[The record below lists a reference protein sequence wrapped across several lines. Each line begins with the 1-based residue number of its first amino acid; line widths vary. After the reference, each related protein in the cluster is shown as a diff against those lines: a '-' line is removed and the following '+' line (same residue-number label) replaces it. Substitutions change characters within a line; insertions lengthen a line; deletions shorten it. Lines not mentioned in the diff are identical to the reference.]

1 MNDCTNCLNRD
12 RCFVKGGTGD
22 RCTDVAK
29 GYVHGEWANES
40 EPTDNKPTTERKTE
54 MDTTTTKPGWTGRAD
69 YAERREARIER
80 LQDAAERHDEA
91 AQSAYGRARAAVDG
105 IPLGQPNINGC
116 LNGAINRHDAAMRT
130 SIRESD
136 KADQVRD
143 RARAAAN
150 NHAISSDDPEAL
162 NRLRNKLAKL
172 ERLQEQMK
180 AANAAIRLKDTAK
193 GDAKLAEL
201 GFSPID
207 IAKLRQPDFMGRVGF
222 PAYALTNN
230 GATIRSVK
238 ERIAQLE
245 ARAAAPAPEGW
256 TFDGGEV
263 ICNVDENRLQIR
275 FDAIPDEQTRRSL
288 KGNGFRWS
296 RYNGVWQ
303 RQLTPNAISAA
314 RCLFN

>member
-1 MNDCTNCLNRD
+1 MNETTN
-12 RCFVKGGTGD
+12 T
-22 RCTDVAK
+22 A
-29 GYVHGEWANES
+29 
-40 EPTDNKPTTERKTE
+40 
-54 MDTTTTKPGWTGRAD
+54 PGWTGRAD

-80 LQDAAERHDEA
+80 LQDRADRHDEA
-91 AQSAYGRARAAVDG
+91 AQEAADRARAAVDG
-105 IPLGQPNINGC
+105 IPFGQPNINGC
-116 LNGAINRHDAAMRT
+116 LTGAYNRHDAAMRT

-136 KADQVRD
+136 KADHARD
-143 RARAAAN
+143 KARAAMN

-162 NRLRNKLAKL
+162 NRLREKLARL
-172 ERLQEQMK
+172 EKLQEQMK

-207 IAKLRQPDFMGRVGF
+207 IAKLRKPDFMGRVGF
-222 PAYALTNN
+222 PSYALTNN

-263 ICNVDENRLQIR
+263 ICNVAENRLQIR
-275 FDAIPDEQTRRSL
+275 FEDIPDPSIRARL
-288 KGNGFRWS
+288 KANGFRWS
-296 RYNGVWQ
+296 HFNGVWQ
-303 RQLTPNAISAA
+303 RQLTPSAIGVARHLFGSAA
-314 RCLFN
+314 

>member
-1 MNDCTNCLNRD
+1 MN
-12 RCFVKGGTGD
+12 
-22 RCTDVAK
+22 
-29 GYVHGEWANES
+29 E
-40 EPTDNKPTTERKTE
+40 
-54 MDTTTTKPGWTGRAD
+54 TTTTNTTPGWTGRAD

-80 LQDAAERHDEA
+80 LQDRAERHEEA
-91 AQSAYGRARAAVDG
+91 AQAAFGRAHAAIDG

-116 LNGAINRHDAAMRT
+116 LTGAYNRHDAAMRT
-130 SIRESD
+130 SISESD
-136 KADQVRD
+136 KADYARSK
-143 RARAAAN
+143 ARAAMN

-162 NRLRNKLAKL
+162 TRLREKLARL
-172 ERLQEQMK
+172 GRLQEQMK
-180 AANAAIRLKDTAK
+180 AANAAIRMKDTTK

-207 IAKLRQPDFMGRVGF
+207 IAKLRKPDFVGRVGF
-222 PAYALTNN
+222 PSYALTNN

-263 ICNVDENRLQIR
+263 ICNVEENRLQIR
-275 FDAIPDEQTRRSL
+275 FDAIPEESVRSSL

-303 RQLTPNAISAA
+303 RQLTPNAISTA
-314 RCLFN
+314 RYLFKKAS

>member
-1 MNDCTNCLNRD
+1 MKATT
-12 RCFVKGGTGD
+12 KT
-22 RCTDVAK
+22 A
-29 GYVHGEWANES
+29 GETATASGARVRLDEIRA
-40 EPTDNKPTTERKTE
+40 E
-54 MDTTTTKPGWTGRAD
+54 TTKPGWTGRAD

-80 LQDAAERHDEA
+80 LQDRAERHEEA
-91 AQSAYGRARAAVDG
+91 AQAAFGRARAAVDG
-105 IPLGQPNINGC
+105 IPFGQPNINGC

-136 KADQVRD
+136 KADQARD
-143 RARAAAN
+143 RAKAAAN

-162 NRLRNKLAKL
+162 NRLRNRLAKL

-230 GATIRSVK
+230 SATIRSVK
-238 ERIAQLE
+238 ERIVELE
-245 ARAAAPAPEGW
+245 AMASGPAPEGW

-263 ICNVDENRLQIR
+263 ICNVPENRLQVR
-275 FDAIPDEQTRRSL
+275 FDSIPDEETRSAL
-288 KGNGFRWS
+288 KSCGFHWS
-296 RYNGVWQ
+296 RFAGVWQ
-303 RQLTPNAISAA
+303 RQLTRNAIAAA
-314 RCLFN
+314 RHVLKIA